1 MGSRQSYSYYLPLKR
16 PSRAAS
22 RSLSLNKDG
31 ARSPLSEKKEGR
43 SGRASSA
50 SQASKRRSTMN
61 SREAGYDEAE
71 ALRRA
76 IEASKEE
83 VTTEPGDTGPRRPKR
98 GRTDSEECVV
108 PHQDIRE
115 GGADMNA
122 GNPKTSSAREQ
133 TRDRYPRRL
142 ARRPRTLTK
151 ACLPA
156 TVLPSPATVAHR
168 GPRERRSHRR
178 ERSGSARG

>member
-16 PSRAAS
+16 PSRAGS
-22 RSLSLNKDG
+22 RSVSLNKDG
-31 ARSPLSEKKEGR
+31 VRSPPNEKKEGR

-83 VTTEPGDTGPRRPKR
+83 LTTEAGDAAPRRPKR
-98 GRTDSEECVV
+98 GRTDSEECVFLSTRV
-108 PHQDIRE
+108 QE
-115 GGADMNA
+115 GGADMDA
-122 GNPKTSSAREQ
+122 GNLKTSSGRGRA
-133 TRDRYPRRL
+133 RDRSPRRL
-142 ARRPRTLTK
+142 KRRPRTLTK
-151 ACLPA
+151 ACLRG
-156 TVLPSPATVAHR
+156 TVPPSPATVSLR
-168 GPRERRSHRR
+168 GPREPRRRRR